1 MDEVHKNSTALAQ
14 IATVVLIIATIVSV
28 ALYLTY

>member
-1 MDEVHKNSTALAQ
+1 MDKVRKKTSAMTQ
-14 IATVVLIIATIVSV
+14 IATVVLIIAAIVSV